1 MTNEEQDYEEE
12 TNDPGFKQLSDDE
25 FRAARERYEVRNES
39 LASIAAD
46 LGVTRQALSKRFIA
60 VGAKKG
66 CRASEYDAEKAQKA
80 SVERFSAR
88 RAEIIEE
95 TRMTGIS
102 SLKQTRLIA
111 QKIAVD
117 AMKAQRPLSSVD
129 DDLRAVGRLNKILV
143 DNLTTSLAIL
153 QADEHIDEADLPV
166 LTVEDLTDEDILNH
180 HKSTGALGED
190 ATLDDINTD

>member
-1 MTNEEQDYEEE
+1 MIEDYEEE
-12 TNDPGFKQLSDDE
+12 TEDTGFKQLTDDE
-25 FRAARERYEVRNES
+25 FRAARERYEVRSETI
-39 LASIAAD
+39 ASIADD
-46 LGVTRQALSKRFIA
+46 LGVTRQALSKRFAA

-66 CRASEYDAEKAQKA
+66 SRSSEYDAEKAQKA
-80 SVERFSAR
+80 TVERFSAR

-111 QKIAVD
+111 QKIAID
-117 AMKAQRPLSSVD
+117 AIKTNKPLSSVD

-153 QADEHIDEADLPV
+153 QADEHVDEADLPV

-190 ATLDDINTD
+190 ATIEDINTD